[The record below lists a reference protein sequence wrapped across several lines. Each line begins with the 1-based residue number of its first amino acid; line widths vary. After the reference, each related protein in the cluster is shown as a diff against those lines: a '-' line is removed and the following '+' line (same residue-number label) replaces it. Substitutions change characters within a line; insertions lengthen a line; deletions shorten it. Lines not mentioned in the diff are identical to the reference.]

1 MTTTLRSHRNG
12 TTPTH
17 PEASTFGL
25 EPPAGGGRSR
35 WPEVTV
41 GMLIIGL
48 FALAGG
54 WLYSNAADV
63 EPVLALRNDIERGRV
78 VTTNDLRV
86 VDIGSEGTVNL
97 IPSSDAGRI
106 VGQVALADLSAGT
119 LATSDLFA
127 RAAQIAPGTGVVGL
141 ALDPGEY
148 PTLSL
153 RPGDIVRVVAT
164 SGIAEQEVLVERAE
178 IVDVAQIGVQNQ
190 LFVSLLMSTEGTD
203 AVAAASADDRVR
215 LIQVGGE

>member
-1 MTTTLRSHRNG
+1 MTTTLRPHRNG
-12 TTPTH
+12 TTPTA
-17 PEASTFGL
+17 PDAPTFDL

-54 WLYSNAADV
+54 WLYSNAADAQ
-63 EPVLALRNDIERGRV
+63 PVLALRNDIERGHV
-78 VTTNDLRV
+78 ITTNDLRV
-86 VDIGSEGTVNL
+86 VEIGSEGTVNL
-97 IPSSDAGRI
+97 IPSDDPGRI
-106 VGQVALADLSAGT
+106 VGQVALTDLSAGT
-119 LATSDLFA
+119 LATNDLFA
-127 RAAQIAPGTGVVGL
+127 PAAQIADGTGVIGL

-153 RPGDIVRVVAT
+153 RPGDVVRVVAT
-164 SGIAEQEVLVERAE
+164 GGGAEQEVLAEQAE
-178 IVDVAQIGVQNQ
+178 IVDVAAIGVQSQ
-190 LFVSLLMSTEGTD
+190 LFVSLLMTTEQTD